1 MTADQLQQK
10 LFQHIKT
17 LLPPHLSI
25 VDEVANLLNISND
38 SAYRRIRGEKPISL
52 DEVQLLASTYKFSL
66 DQFLHLE
73 SDSFIFNGRITNDSD
88 FTYKQWLENTYKHV
102 EFIRQAPDK
111 LFFILAKEIPFFYY
125 FFIPEIAV
133 FKSYFFT
140 KTILHYD
147 EMKHAKFSLDD
158 DHSFTTTMAKK
169 ISESYAHIPSTEIWH
184 LENITST
191 LRQVE
196 FYFVTG
202 NFSTPA
208 HAFVIFDKL
217 EELLNHIE
225 LQAEYGKKFLYGQQP
240 NSQSI
245 DVNMYMNELIWG
257 ENLMLIDFKTI
268 KLAYLNHSVINFI
281 STRDQNFCEYMAR
294 TINTIIAKSTPLS
307 ASNEKD
313 RMLFFNKMR
322 AKIQASRKVIGG

>member
-191 LRQVE
+191 LR
-196 FYFVTG
+196 
-202 NFSTPA
+202 
-208 HAFVIFDKL
+208 
-217 EELLNHIE
+217 
-225 LQAEYGKKFLYGQQP
+225 
-240 NSQSI
+240 
-245 DVNMYMNELIWG
+245 
-257 ENLMLIDFKTI
+257 
-268 KLAYLNHSVINFI
+268 
-281 STRDQNFCEYMAR
+281 
-294 TINTIIAKSTPLS
+294 
-307 ASNEKD
+307 
-313 RMLFFNKMR
+313 
-322 AKIQASRKVIGG
+322 